1 MILDITLMLN
11 TVQNNFLI
19 YVCRK
24 GMNIFNEFHTFE
36 TINDKTICSLDVT
49 MEAFFF
55 FLNFIH
61 LYYDFKG
68 TYYTSKGKYIDNGI
82 KLSSYIFLKTFQRSD
97 KKK

>member
-24 GMNIFNEFHTFE
+24 VMNIFNEFHTFE

-49 MEAFFF
+49 MEVFFF
-55 FLNFIH
+55 FKFHSFI
-61 LYYDFKG
+61 L
-68 TYYTSKGKYIDNGI
+68 
-82 KLSSYIFLKTFQRSD
+82 
-97 KKK
+97 